1 MVTILAVIGTTPYI
15 ALQLQSVTLSLE
27 VFRAATGEAHSAE
40 EVRLSALWIVAGL
53 ALFTIIFGTRKLDA
67 NERHHGVVVAIAVEA
82 VVKLVALMAVGVFVV
97 FYLADGP
104 LDMARLIDE
113 SPIAAWQMDTSRWFG
128 LIFLSAA
135 AFLCLPRMFQI
146 MVVENADERNLSVAS
161 WAFPLYLL
169 LISLFVIPI
178 AVMGLSQMPEGAN
191 PDMFVLTLPLQF
203 GQDGLAIFAFIGGFS
218 AATSMV
224 IVAAIALSTMVS
236 NNIVMPIWLN
246 LRARPM
252 MAGDVRGLVL
262 TTRRL
267 SIAGILLLGFVYY
280 TALGGGSALAAIGLI
295 SFAGVAQVLPAMIGG
310 IFWRGATRVGAG
322 AGVMTGFL
330 IWGYTMFLPSFGDG
344 LLMSPE
350 LLAQGPWGIGWLRP
364 QALFGIEGIDP
375 VIHAVIWSMLFNT
388 SAFFLGSFFS
398 FPLPLERLQAA
409 QFVQVWDHA
418 PRPQTQ
424 SGGSGVEAEDLLVMT
439 QRILG
444 PQEA

>member
-1 MVTILAVIGTTPYI
+1 
-15 ALQLQSVTLSLE
+15 
-27 VFRAATGEAHSAE
+27 
-40 EVRLSALWIVAGL
+40 
-53 ALFTIIFGTRKLDA
+53 
-67 NERHHGVVVAIAVEA
+67 
-82 VVKLVALMAVGVFVV
+82 
-97 FYLADGP
+97 
-104 LDMARLIDE
+104 
-113 SPIAAWQMDTSRWFG
+113 
-128 LIFLSAA
+128 
-135 AFLCLPRMFQI
+135 
-146 MVVENADERNLSVAS
+146 
-161 WAFPLYLL
+161 
-169 LISLFVIPI
+169 
-178 AVMGLSQMPEGAN
+178 
-191 PDMFVLTLPLQF
+191 
-203 GQDGLAIFAFIGGFS
+203 
-218 AATSMV
+218 MV

-280 TALGGGSALAAIGLI
+280 TASGGGSALVAIGLI

-375 VIHAVIWSMLFNT
+375 AIHAVIWSMLFNT

-444 PQEA
+444 PQEAQEMFEREAAAQGKTGVLPDPTPAFIETLERELAGSVGAKGRVSEPEQPRIAHPDDLDPVVFRDIDGRRRHCVRRAVKIFADHSRRDPAPEPALG